1 MILRFRTCSPWWLIP
16 VATMGS
22 CPLACGEADPND
34 APRSP
39 SEPAPVTLLHVDDD
53 AAAGGDGSEAHPFQT
68 IAEAVA
74 AVETGMTIRVAA
86 GHYPEGLHLAGQF
99 EIAGS
104 EQGVVV
110 GEGGDYPAVSIAPNA
125 KITLSRLD
133 VHGVASDHA
142 HVTLAEVTLKSQGA
156 RALEALQS
164 DVHVRECSV
173 SGSSGGVRISGG
185 ALVVTDSSF
194 HDLGGL
200 GIEAVERAEVDVQK
214 SSFVDIVGVG
224 ASATDSALTL
234 SDSRFERITRDP
246 QGGDGVIDGIG
257 VEVHS
262 GTATLR
268 NSVFADIDAQGVWID
283 ASDGAITAT
292 HFERIGVTAV
302 VFLGSAPEGDA
313 SLDSGTLTHSTFAD
327 NGRDVYVRQSSA
339 VVANNT
345 MTRSRQGS
353 ILVSTEAT
361 VSISDNTMTE
371 LGAEAITLL
380 QAGESTI
387 SANEVRV
394 AADSCIKVSTSDSR
408 VAVVDNVLESCASSA
423 IYLADVTNVEVRG
436 NAIDKVTLDPMFGVL
451 AEGIS
456 ATNADVTI
464 EGNEIIAALGLGIS
478 VAQTSGT
485 IRGNDLRSC
494 GMGGIMVT
502 DKTTARLAVTDNR
515 VEDNTGVGIIALGAE
530 LDITENRF
538 ASTTL
543 GSSGF
548 GDGIALVDGTVAKVS
563 GNTCSG
569 NRLNG
574 LVIMENVVA
583 TVDANEFSTNGG
595 YGIRIYCA
603 SAGVT
608 PSQVDIGENVY
619 SGNENGEVADCK

>member
-1 MILRFRTCSPWWLIP
+1 LY
-16 VATMGS
+16 
-22 CPLACGEADPND
+22 
-34 APRSP
+34 
-39 SEPAPVTLLHVDDD
+39 VDDD
-53 AAAGGDGSEAHPFQT
+53 ATAGGDGSEAHPFQT
-68 IAEAVA
+68 IVDAVA

-86 GHYPEGLHLAGQF
+86 GHYPDGLQLAGQF

-104 EQGVVV
+104 EPGVVV
-110 GEGGDYPAVSIAPNA
+110 GSGGDWPAVSIVPDAR
-125 KITLSRLD
+125 ITLSRLE
-133 VHGVASDHA
+133 VHGVLADHA
-142 HVTLAEVTLKSQGA
+142 RLTLAEVTLKSEGA

-164 DVHVRECSV
+164 DVHMHEGSV
-173 SGSSGGVRISGG
+173 TGPSGGVWVSGG
-185 ALVVTDSSF
+185 ALVVTDSRF

-224 ASATDSALTL
+224 ASATESALNI

-246 QGGDGVIDGIG
+246 QGGDSVIDGIG
-257 VEVHS
+257 VEAHS

-283 ASDGAITAT
+283 ASEGTISAT
-292 HFERIGVTAV
+292 HFEQIGVTAV
-302 VFLGSAPEGDA
+302 VFLGSDAEGGA
-313 SLDSGTLTHSTFAD
+313 SLDRGTLTHSTFTD

-353 ILVSTEAT
+353 ILVSTKAT

-371 LGAEAITLL
+371 LGEGAITLL

-387 SANEVRV
+387 SANEVRL
-394 AADSCIKVSTSDSR
+394 AADSCIKISTSHTPI
-408 VAVVDNVLESCASSA
+408 AIVDNVLESCASSA
-423 IYLADVTNVEVRG
+423 IHLADVTNVEVRG

-464 EGNEIIAALGLGIS
+464 EGNEITAALGLGIS

-502 DKTTARLAVTDNR
+502 DKTTPRLAVTGNR
-515 VEDNTGVGIIALGAE
+515 VENNTGVGIIALGAD

-569 NRLNG
+569 NRTNG
-574 LVIMENVVA
+574 LVIMEGVVA
-583 TVDANEFSTNGG
+583 TVDANEFSNNGG
-595 YGIRIYCA
+595 YGIRIYCG
-603 SAGVT
+603 SAGVA

-619 SGNENGEVADCK
+619 SGNENGEVASCE